1 MFASPK
7 RLNGLTDEEEDEAT
21 TTAPTVITAT
31 TSPAITMYST
41 GSNAYTSSTTAD
53 GLILSASKTSSGVIT
68 LRGALHKEN
77 SGAFTD
83 FPSSFTESVFTLPT
97 GYRPVCKIDMVCPAS
112 TASTDFL
119 ANQNRKAVIE
129 INTDGLVRYLGAK
142 TNVENGLSTSSQI
155 KTIILAD
162 NGRFIKFF
170 DSSAFLAS

>member
-41 GSNAYTSSTTAD
+41 GSNVYTSSTTAD
-53 GLILSASKTSSGVIT
+53 GLSLYASKTSSGVIT

-77 SGAFTD
+77 SGSKTE
-83 FPSSFTESVFTLPT
+83 FPSSFTESMFTLPT
-97 GYRPVCKIDMVCPAS
+97 GYRPVCKIEMVCPAS
-112 TASTDFL
+112 TVSTDFM
-119 ANQNRKAVIE
+119 ANQDRKAVIE
-129 INTDGLVRYLGAK
+129 IDTDGLVRYLGVR
-142 TNVENGLSTSSQI
+142 TNSKNGLITSQI

-162 NGRFIKFF
+162 DGRFINFME
-170 DSSAFLAS
+170 SSSFLAS

>member
-31 TSPAITMYST
+31 TSPAITMYSA
-41 GSNAYTSSTTAD
+41 GSNVYTSSTTAD
-53 GLILSASKTSSGVIT
+53 GLNLSASKTSSGVIT

-77 SGAFTD
+77 SETKTE
-83 FPSSFTESVFTLPT
+83 FPSSFTETMFTLPT

-129 INTDGLVRYLGAK
+129 INTDGLVRYLGVR
-142 TNVENGLSTSSQI
+142 TNSKNGLITSQI

-162 NGRFIKFF
+162 DGRFINFME
-170 DSSAFLAS
+170 SSAFLAS